1 MAITIDATNLILGR
15 LATHAAKKALLGEKV
30 TVINCENA
38 VLSGSKAQLVERYQN
53 RISRGIPLKG
63 PYFPRTPDR
72 IVRRTIRGML
82 PYKKERGREAYERIM
97 CYIGTPVKLEGQ
109 TETLKQA
116 DAAKLP
122 TLKRVTV
129 GEIAKIIGSKV

>member
-1 MAITIDATNLILGR
+1 MAITIDATNMILGR
-15 LATHAAKKALLGEKV
+15 LATYAAKQALLGEKI

-38 VLSGSKAQLVERYQN
+38 VLSGSKAQIVDRYKN

-82 PYKKERGREAYERIM
+82 PYKKQRGQEAFDRIM
-97 CYIGTPVKLEGQ
+97 CYIGTPANIEGQ
-109 TETLKQA
+109 AQTIKQA

-129 GEIAKIIGSKV
+129 GEVAKIIGSKV